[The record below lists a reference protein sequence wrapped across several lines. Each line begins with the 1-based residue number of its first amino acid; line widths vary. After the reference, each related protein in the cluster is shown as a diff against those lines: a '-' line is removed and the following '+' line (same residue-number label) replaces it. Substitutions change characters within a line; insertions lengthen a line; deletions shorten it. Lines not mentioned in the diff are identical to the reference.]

1 MALCTWG
8 GVALCGAA
16 LLVPRTVT
24 AAPQPPDTLRV
35 TVTVSDSV
43 RRGEAVLVTL
53 RLTNTS
59 DKRVTLY
66 LTGRTITFDVVVA
79 GSDGQVV
86 WRRLDHVTTQQIVHV
101 KALAPGETLELRD
114 RWRAAAPPGNYTV
127 TGVIPTDRAPLRT
140 APAHLRVAP

>member
-1 MALCTWG
+1 M
-8 GVALCGAA
+8 
-16 LLVPRTVT
+16 T

-35 TVTVSDSV
+35 TVAVSDSV

-59 DKRVTLY
+59 DQRVTLY

-101 KALAPGETLELRD
+101 KALAPGETLEFRD
-114 RWRAAAPPGNYTV
+114 RWRAAAPPGNY
-127 TGVIPTDRAPLRT
+127 RT
-140 APAHLRVAP
+140 TP